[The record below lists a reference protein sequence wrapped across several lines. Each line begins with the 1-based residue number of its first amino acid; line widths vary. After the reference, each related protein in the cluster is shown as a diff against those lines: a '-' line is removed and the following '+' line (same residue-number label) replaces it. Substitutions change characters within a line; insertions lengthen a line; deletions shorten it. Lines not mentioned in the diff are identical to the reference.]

1 MGLCK
6 REWTKA
12 ANYAQKYEEFEKNY
26 QMQKKNDFHQ
36 KIYYNILTYKME
48 ATCELNRIS
57 NSL

>member
-48 ATCELNRIS
+48 ATC
-57 NSL
+57 